1 MKLVEMQISE
11 YLPRLASD
19 APTPGGGAASALAG
33 AQGIALVAMVA
44 NLTVGREKYA
54 AHEELCQTIRS
65 RAQAL
70 LQKLTAQVDAD
81 AEAYGR
87 FADALRLPKETEAE
101 KDVRRAAIASAA
113 LYAAEVPLETMRLGV
128 SGLSCAKEILAGYN
142 PNCATDI
149 ACGAQELL
157 GCVKSAWLNVLI
169 NLGSIADKARAE
181 QLRTEGLQLCA
192 QAEEIAALVYGEIER
207 LYQ

>member
-1 MKLVEMQISE
+1 MKLVELQIE
-11 YLPRLASD
+11 DYLTRLASD

-54 AHEELCQTIRS
+54 AHEELCTRVGA
-65 RAQAL
+65 RAEEL

-81 AEAYGR
+81 AEAYGG
-87 FADALRLPKETEAE
+87 FAAALRLPKETEEE
-101 KDVRRAAIASAA
+101 KAARRAAIASAA

-128 SGLSCAKEILAGYN
+128 QGLSCARDILAGHN
-142 PNCATDI
+142 PNCASDI

-181 QLRTEGLQLCA
+181 ELRTEGSQLLA
-192 QAEEIAALVYGEIER
+192 QAEEIGAFVYGEIER
-207 LYQ
+207 VYR